1 MITVNQAHH
10 ALIAR
15 LALVVC
21 LIVMLLG
28 LGGVRGAYALPA
40 NPTVSDEAIEANW
53 NSLDD
58 EHKKIAQ
65 DVVSAA
71 QAQGF
76 SKEAAAAI
84 AGNFWRESGFSLD
97 AQNPSSGACGLY
109 QALGS
114 RRTSLLAKNGVNS
127 CSGLKA
133 DKTMEAAI
141 EDGRLEWVGWKTTAS
156 IYPSMAQY
164 ALTDADKYG
173 VKGATVPSG
182 EDKFDNVDAFK
193 KTDNWY
199 FATWI
204 WMTNWEAPGGAEAG
218 FMKRVSYTATILKK
232 VNGGSVSSSSKS
244 AASSDGAGGGI
255 KDDWELPGMPKK
267 PSITEGQAV
276 SLAEGSQLSQQ
287 QKDNLY
293 DILAQ
298 RELESQS
305 AIDRGVAVTCSVF
318 GVLLIVWAVMQ
329 FAGLAVSLV
338 SPQLHAYRLVM
349 LGNLEYAPTPEEATS
364 DKYVTLKGAIGI
376 AVATLIMA
384 ALLLTAALQAAITS
398 LLSYFT
404 A

>member
-15 LALVVC
+15 LALVLC
-21 LIVMLLG
+21 LVVAALG

-40 NPTVSDEAIEANW
+40 NPTVSGEAIEANW

-173 VKGATVPSG
+173 VKGAAVPSG

-305 AIDRGVAVTCSVF
+305 ALDRTVAVACSVF
-318 GVLLIVWAVMQ
+318 GILLIVWAVMQ

-384 ALLLTAALQAAITS
+384 ALLLTAALQDAITS
-398 LLSYFT
+398 LLSYFIS
-404 A
+404 

>member
-15 LALVVC
+15 LALVLC
-21 LIVMLLG
+21 LVVAALG

-40 NPTVSDEAIEANW
+40 NPTVSGEAIEANW

-173 VKGATVPSG
+173 VKGAAVPSG

-305 AIDRGVAVTCSVF
+305 ARDRTVAVGCSVF
-318 GVLLIVWAVMQ
+318 GILLIVWAVMQ

-384 ALLLTAALQAAITS
+384 ALLLTAALQDAITS
-398 LLSYFT
+398 LLSYFIS
-404 A
+404 

>member
-15 LALVVC
+15 LALAVC

-58 EHKKIAQ
+58 DHKKIAQ

-293 DILAQ
+293 DILTQ

-305 AIDRGVAVTCSVF
+305 ALDRTVAVACSVF
-318 GVLLIVWAVMQ
+318 GILLIVWAVMQ

-384 ALLLTAALQAAITS
+384 ALLLAAALQDAITS
-398 LLSYFT
+398 LLSYFIS
-404 A
+404 

>member
-40 NPTVSDEAIEANW
+40 NPTVSDEAIETNW

-305 AIDRGVAVTCSVF
+305 AIDRWVAVTCSVF

>member
-15 LALVVC
+15 LALAVC

-28 LGGVRGAYALPA
+28 LGGIRGAYALPA

-276 SLAEGSQLSQQ
+276 SLAEGSQLSQE

-305 AIDRGVAVTCSVF
+305 ALDRGVAVACSVV

-349 LGNLEYAPTPEEATS
+349 FGNLEYAPTPEEAIS

-384 ALLLTAALQAAITS
+384 ALLLTAALQDAITS
-398 LLSYFT
+398 LLSYF
-404 A
+404 AQ

>member
-15 LALVVC
+15 LALVLC
-21 LIVMLLG
+21 LVVAALG

-40 NPTVSDEAIEANW
+40 NPSVSDEAIEANW

-244 AASSDGAGGGI
+244 AASSDGAGGGM

-305 AIDRGVAVTCSVF
+305 ALDRGVAVACSVF
-318 GVLLIVWAVMQ
+318 GILLIVWAVMQ

-349 LGNLEYAPTPEEATS
+349 FGNLEYAPTPEEATS

-384 ALLLTAALQAAITS
+384 ALLLTAALQDAITS
-398 LLSYFT
+398 LLSYFI

>member
-15 LALVVC
+15 LALVLC
-21 LIVMLLG
+21 LVVAALG

-305 AIDRGVAVTCSVF
+305 TLDRTVAVGCSVF
-318 GVLLIVWAVMQ
+318 GILLIVWAVMQ
-329 FAGLAVSLV
+329 FAGLAISLV

-349 LGNLEYAPTPEEATS
+349 LGNLEYAPTPEEATT

-384 ALLLTAALQAAITS
+384 ALLLTAALQDAITS
-398 LLSYFT
+398 LLSYFIS
-404 A
+404 

>member
-1 MITVNQAHH
+1 MITFNQAHH

-40 NPTVSDEAIEANW
+40 NPTVSDEAIETNW

-305 AIDRGVAVTCSVF
+305 ALDRGVAVACLVF
-318 GVLLIVWAVMQ
+318 GVLLIAWAVMQ

-384 ALLLTAALQAAITS
+384 ALLLTAALQDAITS
-398 LLSYFT
+398 LLSYFIS
-404 A
+404 

>member
-15 LALVVC
+15 LALVLC
-21 LIVMLLG
+21 LVVAALG

-40 NPTVSDEAIEANW
+40 NPTVSDEAIETNW

-305 AIDRGVAVTCSVF
+305 AIDRWVAVTCSVF

-338 SPQLHAYRLVM
+338 SPQLHAYRLVT

-384 ALLLTAALQAAITS
+384 ALLLTAALQDAITS
-398 LLSYFT
+398 LLSYFVQ
-404 A
+404 

>member
-15 LALVVC
+15 LALVLC
-21 LIVMLLG
+21 LVVAALG

-182 EDKFDNVDAFK
+182 EDKFDNVDAVK
-193 KTDNWY
+193 KT
-199 FATWI
+199 ATGDGAPWI
-204 WMTNWEAPGGAEAG
+204 WRPTWDAPGGGDAG
-218 FMKRVSYTATILKK
+218 CMKRVSYTATILKK
-232 VNGGSVSSSSKS
+232 VNGGSVSSSSAS
-244 AASSDGAGGGI
+244 AGTDKGGGGI

-305 AIDRGVAVTCSVF
+305 ALDRTVAVGCSVF
-318 GVLLIVWAVMQ
+318 GILLIVWAVMQ
-329 FAGLAVSLV
+329 FAGLAVSLI

-384 ALLLTAALQAAITS
+384 ALLLTAALQDAITS
-398 LLSYFT
+398 LLSYFIS
-404 A
+404 

>member
-15 LALVVC
+15 LALAVC

-58 EHKKIAQ
+58 DHKKIAQ

-305 AIDRGVAVTCSVF
+305 AIDRWVAVTCSVF
-318 GVLLIVWAVMQ
+318 GVLLIAWAVMQ

-384 ALLLTAALQAAITS
+384 ALLLTAALQDAITS
-398 LLSYFT
+398 LLSYFIS
-404 A
+404 

>member
-40 NPTVSDEAIEANW
+40 NPSVSDEAIEANW

-244 AASSDGAGGGI
+244 AASSDGAGGGM

-305 AIDRGVAVTCSVF
+305 ALDRGVAVACSVF
-318 GVLLIVWAVMQ
+318 GILLIVWAVMQ

-349 LGNLEYAPTPEEATS
+349 FGNLEYAPTPEEATS

-384 ALLLTAALQAAITS
+384 ALLLTAALQDAITS
-398 LLSYFT
+398 LLSYFI

>member
-305 AIDRGVAVTCSVF
+305 ALDRGVAVACLVF
-318 GVLLIVWAVMQ
+318 GVLLIAWAVMQ

-384 ALLLTAALQAAITS
+384 ALLLTAALQDAITS
-398 LLSYFT
+398 LLSYFIS
-404 A
+404 

>member
-15 LALVVC
+15 LALVLC
-21 LIVMLLG
+21 LVVAALG

-40 NPTVSDEAIEANW
+40 NPSVSDEAIEANW

-244 AASSDGAGGGI
+244 AASSDGAGGGM

-305 AIDRGVAVTCSVF
+305 ALDRGVAVACSVF
-318 GVLLIVWAVMQ
+318 GILLIVWAVMQ

-338 SPQLHAYRLVM
+338 SPKLHAYRLVM
-349 LGNLEYAPTPEEATS
+349 FGNLEYAPTPEEATS

-384 ALLLTAALQAAITS
+384 ALLLTAALQDAITS
-398 LLSYFT
+398 LLSYFI

>member
-1 MITVNQAHH
+1 MITFNQAHH

-40 NPTVSDEAIEANW
+40 NPTVSDEAIETNW

-287 QKDNLY
+287 QKNNLY

-305 AIDRGVAVTCSVF
+305 ALDRGVAVACSVF
-318 GVLLIVWAVMQ
+318 GVLLIAWALMQ

-384 ALLLTAALQAAITS
+384 ALLLTAALQDAITS
-398 LLSYFT
+398 LLSYFIS
-404 A
+404 

>member
-1 MITVNQAHH
+1 MIKANQAHH

-40 NPTVSDEAIEANW
+40 NPTVSDETIEANW

-305 AIDRGVAVTCSVF
+305 ALDRAVAVGCSVF
-318 GVLLIVWAVMQ
+318 GVLLIVWALMQ
-329 FAGLAVSLV
+329 FAGLTVSLV

-384 ALLLTAALQAAITS
+384 ALLLTAALQDAIIS
-398 LLSYFT
+398 LLSYFVS
-404 A
+404 

>member
-15 LALVVC
+15 LALVLC
-21 LIVMLLG
+21 LVVAALG

-40 NPTVSDEAIEANW
+40 NPTVSDEAIETNW

-267 PSITEGQAV
+267 PSITEGQSV

-305 AIDRGVAVTCSVF
+305 AIDRWVAVTCSVF

-349 LGNLEYAPTPEEATS
+349 FGNLEYAPTPEEATS

-384 ALLLTAALQAAITS
+384 ALLLTAALQDAITS
-398 LLSYFT
+398 LLSYFVQ
-404 A
+404 

>member
-15 LALVVC
+15 LALAVC

-28 LGGVRGAYALPA
+28 LGGIRGAYALPA
-40 NPTVSDEAIEANW
+40 NPTVSDEAIEVNW

-305 AIDRGVAVTCSVF
+305 ALDRGVAVACSVF

-329 FAGLAVSLV
+329 FAGLVVSLV

-384 ALLLTAALQAAITS
+384 ALLLTAALQDAITS
-398 LLSYFT
+398 LLSYF
-404 A
+404 AQ

>member
-1 MITVNQAHH
+1 MITVNQAHR
-10 ALIAR
+10 ALIAH

-21 LIVMLLG
+21 LVVMLLG

-173 VKGATVPSG
+173 VKGAAVPSG

-232 VNGGSVSSSSKS
+232 VNGGSVSSSSAS
-244 AASSDGAGGGI
+244 ASSDGAGGGI

-293 DILAQ
+293 DILTQ

-305 AIDRGVAVTCSVF
+305 ALDRAVAVGCSVF
-318 GVLLIVWAVMQ
+318 GILLIVWAVMQ

-384 ALLLTAALQAAITS
+384 ALLLTAALQDAITS
-398 LLSYFT
+398 LLSYFIG
-404 A
+404 

>member
-1 MITVNQAHH
+1 MITVNQARH

-40 NPTVSDEAIEANW
+40 NPSVSDEVIEANW

-305 AIDRGVAVTCSVF
+305 ALDRTVAVACSVF
-318 GVLLIVWAVMQ
+318 GILLIVWAVMQ

-384 ALLLTAALQAAITS
+384 ALLLTAALQDAITS
-398 LLSYFT
+398 LLSYFIG
-404 A
+404 

>member
-15 LALVVC
+15 LALVLC
-21 LIVMLLG
+21 LVVAALG

-40 NPTVSDEAIEANW
+40 NPSVSDEAIEANW

-305 AIDRGVAVTCSVF
+305 ALDRTVAVACSVF
-318 GVLLIVWAVMQ
+318 GILLIVWAVMQ

-384 ALLLTAALQAAITS
+384 ALLLTAALQDAITS
-398 LLSYFT
+398 LLSYFIG
-404 A
+404 

>member
-15 LALVVC
+15 LALAVC

-141 EDGRLEWVGWKTTAS
+141 EDGRLEWVGWKTTTS

-298 RELESQS
+298 RKLESQS
-305 AIDRGVAVTCSVF
+305 ALDRTVAVACSVF
-318 GVLLIVWAVMQ
+318 GILLIVWAVMQ
-329 FAGLAVSLV
+329 FAGLSVSLV

-349 LGNLEYAPTPEEATS
+349 LGNLEYAPTPGEATS

-384 ALLLTAALQAAITS
+384 ALLLTAALQDAITS
-398 LLSYFT
+398 LLSYFIG
-404 A
+404 

>member
-15 LALVVC
+15 LALVLC
-21 LIVMLLG
+21 LVVAALG

-305 AIDRGVAVTCSVF
+305 ALDRTVAVACSVF
-318 GVLLIVWAVMQ
+318 GILLIVWAVMQ

-384 ALLLTAALQAAITS
+384 ALLLTAALQDAITS
-398 LLSYFT
+398 LLSYFIG
-404 A
+404 

>member
-305 AIDRGVAVTCSVF
+305 AIDRWVAVTCSVF
-318 GVLLIVWAVMQ
+318 GILLIVWAVMQ

-384 ALLLTAALQAAITS
+384 ALLLTSALQDAITS
-398 LLSYFT
+398 LLSYFL

>member
-15 LALVVC
+15 LALAVC
-21 LIVMLLG
+21 LIVILLG

-293 DILAQ
+293 DILTQ

-305 AIDRGVAVTCSVF
+305 ALDRTVAVACSVF
-318 GVLLIVWAVMQ
+318 GILLIVWAVMQ

-384 ALLLTAALQAAITS
+384 ALLLTAALQDAITS
-398 LLSYFT
+398 LLSYFVS
-404 A
+404 